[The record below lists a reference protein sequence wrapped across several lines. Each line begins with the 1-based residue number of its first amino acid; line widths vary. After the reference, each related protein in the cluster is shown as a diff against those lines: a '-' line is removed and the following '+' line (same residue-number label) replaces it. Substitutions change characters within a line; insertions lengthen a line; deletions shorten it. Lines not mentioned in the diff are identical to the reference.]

1 MSGAFNLS
9 ELNTLIHDLSG
20 ASTEVKKKAAVAV
33 RKTAFDI
40 EAESKLFAPVD
51 TGNLRNSIS
60 TTITSDGQ
68 SAEIGPTAEY
78 GVYVELG
85 TSVMAPAAFM
95 GPAFDRKIPDF
106 EDAIAKLASEDM
118 F

>member
-1 MSGAFNLS
+1 MSGFNLS
-9 ELNTLIHDLSG
+9 ELNTLAIDL
-20 ASTEVKKKAAVAV
+20 ARAPDEVKKRAAVAV
-33 RKTAFDI
+33 RKTALDI
-40 EAESKLFAPVD
+40 ETESKLFAPVD

-60 TTITSDGQ
+60 TTITDDGQ

-95 GPAFDRKIPDF
+95 GPAFDRKIPAF
-106 EDAIAKLASEDM
+106 EEAIGQLASEDII
-118 F
+118 